1 MPKIPRTDRR
11 AAYMAADTTVDYD
24 GLADFVAERHRWVLV
39 TTRADG
45 RPQLSLVTGAMTPDR
60 HLVVATY
67 PERAKTRNA
76 RRRSAASVLVM
87 GEAFNDEWLQ
97 IDGAAHVVDM
107 PEAADVLVEYYR
119 AISGEHPDWDEYRAA
134 MAEQDKSAIVIDI
147 ERWGPISKGGFP
159 PSLFE
164 DGS

>member
-1 MPKIPRTDRR
+1 MAKIPRTDRR
-11 AAYMAADTTVDYD
+11 AAYMAGDVTVDRD
-24 GLADFVAERHRWVLV
+24 GLAAFVADKHRWVLA

-45 RPQLSLVTGAMTPDR
+45 RPQLSLVTGGMVADGR
-60 HLVVATY
+60 LVVATY

-76 RRRSAASVLVM
+76 RRRAPASVLVM
-87 GEAFNDEWLQ
+87 GEAFNDEWVQ
-97 IDGAAHVVDM
+97 IDGAASVIDM
-107 PEAADVLVEYYR
+107 PDAADALVDYYR
-119 AISGEHPDWDEYRAA
+119 SISGEHPDWDEYRAA

-164 DGS
+164 DE